1 MMNFKEK
8 YLFLRKTL
16 EMPVVLSLY
25 YALTYKME
33 VKEWIKMKVLIIAP
47 FLYLDVGRLNSPIDK
62 IIFLW

>member
-16 EMPVVLSLY
+16 EMPVVLSLH

-33 VKEWIKMKVLIIAP
+33 VKE
-47 FLYLDVGRLNSPIDK
+47 
-62 IIFLW
+62 